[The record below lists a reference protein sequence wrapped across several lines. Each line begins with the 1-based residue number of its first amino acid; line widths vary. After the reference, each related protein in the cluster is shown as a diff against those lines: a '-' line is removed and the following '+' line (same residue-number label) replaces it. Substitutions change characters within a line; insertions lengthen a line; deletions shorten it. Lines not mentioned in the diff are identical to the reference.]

1 MIDDRSV
8 TERSLNTNGME
19 TSATKNLRILY
30 VEDDDVARENGIE
43 YLENYFDYIY
53 AASDAFEGLKLYRE
67 HHPEIIITDIQ
78 MPKLNGLEFIK
89 QIRKENKETH
99 IIVITAFSDTS
110 YLLQAI
116 ELQLIKYLIKPVQ
129 ESAFKEALQL
139 CVDSIRNKDSNVI
152 EIAKNVFFDRYN
164 QTLFDRGEMVALRT
178 KELLLLNL
186 LLKYKNRYVT
196 YSEIENHVWR
206 ESVMSADALKTLIKN
221 LKAKLP
227 ANLISNL
234 SGTGYKIEC

>member
-1 MIDDRSV
+1 
-8 TERSLNTNGME
+8 ME
-19 TSATKNLRILY
+19 KLATKNLCVLY

-43 YLENYFDYIY
+43 YLENYFNYIY

-67 HHPEIIITDIQ
+67 YHPEIIITDIQ

-89 QIRKENKETH
+89 QIRKENKETQ
-99 IIVITAFSDTS
+99 IIVITAFSDTA

-139 CVDSIRNKDSNVI
+139 CIDSIHNKDSSII
-152 EIAKNVFFDRYN
+152 ELSQNTFFDRYN
-164 QTLFDRGEMVALRT
+164 QTLVCEGEIVTLRT
-178 KELLLLNL
+178 KELQLLNL

-196 YSEIENHVWR
+196 YSEIESHIWR

-221 LKAKLP
+221 LKSKLP
-227 ANLISNL
+227 PNLISNL